1 MRLYKERSYSL
12 ITVKMGTAIDRQR
25 GNAGTGVPHWKIF
38 WTITTNHRTPN
49 TPQDAL
55 EIRRVRP
62 SGNIL
67 TTVTAMDKRVAQTSV
82 GLKNMVPQNMN
93 DTVVRDV
100 FPVKR

>member
-1 MRLYKERSYSL
+1 
-12 ITVKMGTAIDRQR
+12 MGVVVDRQL
-25 GNAGTGVPHWKIF
+25 GIAGTGVPHVKILC
-38 WTITTNHRTPN
+38 TITMSHKIPK

-67 TTVTAMDKRVAQTSV
+67 TTVTAMDKRVAHITV
-82 GLKNMVPQNMN
+82 GPKNKVLHQINEF
-93 DTVVRDV
+93 VVSDA